1 MASSRPDSLPRGL
14 VLSVDTATETLA
26 VALLRDGQVLGRRR
40 VDQSLGSQARDLLP
54 LIADLLAADGAVL
67 ADVAGWVVS
76 RGPGSFTG
84 IRIGLAT
91 VRALAWARGTPVL
104 GACTLDA
111 LAFGAGLPEGALAL
125 VLLDARKAEV
135 YAAAYRGGPE
145 GPVPLGPPRLL
156 KPADVGAL
164 LPPGDAAVLL
174 VGRGARRYRDALEAA
189 LAGRVVTL
197 PDEALDLPD
206 AGWLALA
213 AGLRPGPADDP
224 LDPLY
229 LRKPEAEEKWEAAQA
244 PGGRAA
250 PP

>member
-1 MASSRPDSLPRGL
+1 
-14 VLSVDTATETLA
+14 
-26 VALLRDGQVLGRRR
+26 
-40 VDQSLGSQARDLLP
+40 
-54 LIADLLAADGAVL
+54 
-67 ADVAGWVVS
+67 
-76 RGPGSFTG
+76 
-84 IRIGLAT
+84 
-91 VRALAWARGTPVL
+91 
-104 GACTLDA
+104 
-111 LAFGAGLPEGALAL
+111 
-125 VLLDARKAEV
+125 
-135 YAAAYRGGPE
+135 
-145 GPVPLGPPRLL
+145 
-156 KPADVGAL
+156 
-164 LPPGDAAVLL
+164 VLL